1 MAIFIFFFIDIEVET
16 PAKKMTFKQ
25 EFSWVNRKIDKEKLT
40 SWVKQKKKAKEKEEK
55 TDKKTQV
62 WKAPVLT
69 FYVLMFFF
77 GIFAGVGEFPLQ
89 ELISKRVQLAHSYG
103 LKKFLKTR
111 LFVALGAA

>member
-25 EFSWVNRKIDKEKLT
+25 EFSWVNRKIEKEKLT
-40 SWVKQKKKAKEKEEK
+40 SWVNRKRKKKRKEGK
-55 TDKKTQV
+55 TNRKSQV
-62 WKAPVLT
+62 WKAPVLA

-89 ELISKRVQLAHSYG
+89 ELISKHCQRHNGPRVLT
-103 LKKFLKTR
+103 L
-111 LFVALGAA
+111 